1 MTCEELVGKVVV
13 VNFVVELSASVNIF
27 CRCRRLKV
35 NDVVASYSIVGIVEG
50 VKVDG
55 EPKRVL

>member
-13 VNFVVELSASVNIF
+13 VNFVVELSGSVGIF
-27 CRCRRLKV
+27 CCCRRLKV
-35 NDVVASYSIVGIVEG
+35 NDVVASYSIVGIVER